1 MKRIIVVAKYEAY
14 VPEDM
19 SIESLIG
26 NIEDTFENNM
36 NDFGV
41 SSEGYHDEDKEW
53 VVFNHDSISVGTK
66 AVIMISED

>member
-1 MKRIIVVAKYEAY
+1 MKRIIVVATYEAY

-19 SIESLIG
+19 SIESLRE

-36 NDFGV
+36 DDFGV

-53 VVFNHDSISVGTK
+53 VVFNTRG
-66 AVIMISED
+66 